1 MNKNQL
7 STINSERYG
16 ALDGLRAYAA
26 IGIVL
31 MHVLGNISVKPSSNY
46 LTDSM
51 IPWFTD
57 FTLMFMVVS
66 GFSLCCGYYDIWKD
80 ILVVLQR
87 ERFVFAQLD
96 WKFVHFDIICQR
108 HYLTSLATA
117 QNFVEECAP
126 LKFYPLT
133 GEILLFG
140 GDYNHTI
147 GCVERYRNGVH
158 VISLRHAA

>member
-1 MNKNQL
+1 MSAFLEFDLIIIIRNCRYQL
-7 STINSERYG
+7 LFKSHNAARYVG
-16 ALDGLRAYAA
+16 LDMHLGRICSIVIYILCNFFLWFYLFLR
-26 IGIVL
+26 IF
-31 MHVLGNISVKPSSNY
+31 K
-46 LTDSM
+46 
-51 IPWFTD
+51 
-57 FTLMFMVVS
+57 
-66 GFSLCCGYYDIWKD
+66 IWQD

-117 QNFVEECAP
+117 QNFIEECAP